1 MEAVALVLV
10 PVVRGLVQ
18 RPVLAVVVTTARAP
32 VVARA
37 AELAADARVLA
48 LARVP
53 LPAKAVAATIAPVL
67 VATLALGPVKT
78 LPPPHAHHVA
88 TAATAHAAVVAQAAV
103 VAAAQRPVAEPL
115 KAVEV
120 IVILARLHVISSVV
134 QDVVK
139 DAR

>member
-1 MEAVALVLV
+1 MEAAALALV
-10 PVVRGLVQ
+10 PAARGRVQ
-18 RPVLAVVVTTARAP
+18 RPALAVVVTIVRAL

-53 LPAKAVAATIAPVL
+53 LPAKAIVATIAPVL

-78 LPPPHAHHVA
+78 LPPPLAHLVA
-88 TAATAHAAVVAQAAV
+88 TAATALAAVVAQAAV

-115 KAVEV
+115 KAAAEV
-120 IVILARLHVISSVV
+120 TIVRLARLHAIRTVL
-134 QDVVK
+134 QDVV
-139 DAR
+139 